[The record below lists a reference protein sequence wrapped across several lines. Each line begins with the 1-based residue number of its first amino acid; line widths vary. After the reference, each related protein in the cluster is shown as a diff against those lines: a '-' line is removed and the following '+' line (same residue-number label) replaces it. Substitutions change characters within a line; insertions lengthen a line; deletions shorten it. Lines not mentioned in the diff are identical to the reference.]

1 MFNVF
6 MKKFFGII
14 FLLFLLNGNANSLP
28 MEGFQ
33 VINKLI
39 EKGYELHSSTAINTG
54 KYKYNL
60 ISDGSDGKHRLI
72 TCVYTIEQNVAI
84 CWVP

>member
-1 MFNVF
+1 

-14 FLLFLLNGNANSLP
+14 FFLFILNVNAFSLP

-33 VINKLI
+33 SINKLI
-39 EKGYELHSSTAINTG
+39 EKGYELHSSSAINTG

-60 ISDGSDGKHRLI
+60 ISDGADGKHRLI
-72 TCVYTIEQNVAI
+72 SCVYAIEQNVAL